1 MYKKY
6 NSSLK
11 NLSPYQN
18 GLHIKQTNSLS
29 QVAERLVPF
38 LIIASTFVWL
48 WK

>member
-6 NSSLK
+6 NSK
-11 NLSPYQN
+11 FNNLSPYSN
-18 GLHIKQTNSLS
+18 GYHITQSSQLS